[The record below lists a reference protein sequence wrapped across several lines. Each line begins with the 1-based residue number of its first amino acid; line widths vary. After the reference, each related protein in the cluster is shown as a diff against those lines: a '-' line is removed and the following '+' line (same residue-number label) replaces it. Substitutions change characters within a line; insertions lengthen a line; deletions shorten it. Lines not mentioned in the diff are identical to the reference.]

1 MASEVEISNLALSHL
16 GDSATV
22 ASLSPPEGS
31 AQAERCARFYPLAR
45 DVMQE
50 DFVWNFCIRRKML
63 ALVANWSSGKWA
75 YAYAAPSE
83 MIKPISLSHPQASS
97 DQVDVIGARPGAS
110 FQVESTSTGQ
120 IVILTNQPEAEL
132 RYTVKV
138 TDTTKFSA
146 QFVDALAWRLASMLA
161 GPVLKGDA
169 GIKMTQSCLQIAMS
183 LGGEAAVKNANN
195 SQEERGPGGRGYV
208 PSSMSIRT

>member
-22 ASLSPPEGS
+22 SSISPPEGS

-50 DFVWNFCIRRKML
+50 DFTWNFCVRRKVL
-63 ALVANWSSGKWA
+63 ALVASWESGKWA

-83 MIKPISLSHPQASS
+83 MLRPISISHPEASS
-97 DQVDVIGARPGAS
+97 DQVDALGGRQGAP
-110 FQVESTSTGQ
+110 FQIESTVTGQ
-120 IVILTNQPEAEL
+120 VVILTNLPDAEL

-138 TDTTKFSA
+138 SDTTKFSA
-146 QFVDALAWRLASMLA
+146 QFVEALSWRLASMLA
-161 GPVLKGDA
+161 GPILKGDA
-169 GIKMTQSCLQIAMS
+169 GIKMTQSCLSIAMS
-183 LGGEAAVKNANN
+183 MGSDAAVKNANS
-195 SQEERGPGGRGYV
+195 SQEERGQGGRGHV
-208 PSSMSIRT
+208 PSWIGAR

>member
-1 MASEVEISNLALSHL
+1 MASEVEIANLALARL

-31 AQAERCARFYPLAR
+31 AQAEKCARFYPLAR

-50 DFVWNFCIRRKML
+50 DFVWSFCVRRKSL

-75 YAYAAPSE
+75 YAYAAPSD
-83 MIKPISLSHPQASS
+83 MVRPISISHPEASS
-97 DQVDVIGARPGAS
+97 DQVDVLGARPGAM
-110 FQVESTSTGQ
+110 FQIEGASNGQ
-120 IVILTNQPEAEL
+120 TIILTNQPEAEL

-138 TDTTKFSA
+138 TDTTRFSA

-161 GPVLKGDA
+161 GPILKGDA
-169 GIKMTQSCLQIAMS
+169 GIKMTQSCLQIAIS
-183 LGGEAAVKNANN
+183 LAGDAAVKNANS
-195 SQEERGPGGRGYV
+195 SQEERGPGGRGYI
-208 PSSMSIRT
+208 PSSVAART

>member
-1 MASEVEISNLALSHL
+1 MASEVEISNLALAHL

-50 DFVWNFCIRRKML
+50 DFVWNFCVRRKML
-63 ALVANWSSGKWA
+63 ALVASWSSGKWA

-83 MIKPISLSHPQASS
+83 MIKPISVSHPEASS
-97 DQVDVIGARPGAS
+97 DQVDALGGRQGVP
-110 FQVESTSTGQ
+110 FQIESTDTGQ
-120 IVILTNQPEAEL
+120 IVILTNLPDAEL

-138 TDTTKFSA
+138 SDSTKFSA
-146 QFVDALAWRLASMLA
+146 QFVEALSWRLASMLA
-161 GPVLKGDA
+161 GPILKGEA
-169 GIKMTQSCLQIAMS
+169 GIKMTQSCLQIAVS
-183 LGGEAAVKNANN
+183 LGSDAAVKNANS
-195 SQEERGPGGRGYV
+195 SQEERGQGGRGHV
-208 PSSMSIRT
+208 PSWIGVR

>member
-1 MASEVEISNLALSHL
+1 LSRL

-22 ASLSPPEGS
+22 ASIDPPEGS

-50 DFVWNFCIRRKML
+50 EFVWNFCIRRKAL
-63 ALVANWSSGKWA
+63 ALMDGWEGGKWA

-83 MIKPISLSHPQASS
+83 MIRPISVSHPESSS
-97 DQVDVIGARPGAS
+97 DQVDVLGIRTGAM
-110 FQVESTSTGQ
+110 FQVESLDDGQ

-146 QFVDALAWRLASMLA
+146 QFVDALGWRLASMLA
-161 GPVLKGDA
+161 GPILKGDA
-169 GIKMTQSCLQIAMS
+169 GIKMTQSCLQIAMN
-183 LGGEAAVKNANN
+183 LGGEAAVKNAN
-195 SQEERGPGGRGYV
+195 SAQEERGPSGRGHI
-208 PSSMSIRT
+208 PHWLGSR

>member
-1 MASEVEISNLALSHL
+1 MASEVEIANLALAHL

-50 DFVWNFCIRRKML
+50 DFVWSFCIRRKTL

-83 MIKPISLSHPQASS
+83 MIRPISVSHPDASS
-97 DQVDVIGARPGAS
+97 DQVDVTGARPGAP
-110 FQVESTSTGQ
+110 FQLESLDTGAV
-120 IVILTNQPEAEL
+120 VILTNQPDAEL

-138 TDTTKFSA
+138 VDSTKFSA
-146 QFVDALAWRLASMLA
+146 QFVDALSWRLASMLA
-161 GPVLKGDA
+161 GPILKGDA

-183 LGGEAAVKNANN
+183 IGGDAAVKNANS
-195 SQEERGPGGRGYV
+195 SQEERGQGGRGYV
-208 PSSMSIRT
+208 PSSIGVR

>member
-1 MASEVEISNLALSHL
+1 MASEVEIANLALSRL

-31 AQAERCARFYPLAR
+31 AQAEKCARFYPLAR

-50 DFVWNFCIRRKML
+50 DFVWSFCVRRKSL

-75 YAYAAPSE
+75 YAYAAPSD
-83 MIKPISLSHPQASS
+83 MVRPISISHPEASS
-97 DQVDVIGARPGAS
+97 DQVDVLGTRPGAM

-120 IVILTNQPEAEL
+120 AIILTNQPEAEL

-138 TDTTKFSA
+138 TDTTRYSA

-161 GPVLKGDA
+161 GPILKGDA
-169 GIKMTQSCLQIAMS
+169 GIKMTQSCLQIAIS
-183 LGGEAAVKNANN
+183 LASDAAVKNANS
-195 SQEERGPGGRGYV
+195 SQEERGPGGRGYI
-208 PSSMSIRT
+208 PSSVSVRT

>member
-1 MASEVEISNLALSHL
+1 MASEVEIANLALARL

-50 DFVWNFCIRRKML
+50 DFTWNFCVRRKLL
-63 ALVANWSSGKWA
+63 ALVASWSSGKWA

-83 MIKPISLSHPQASS
+83 MIRPISVSHPDASS
-97 DQVDVIGARPGAS
+97 DQLDVMGSRPGAP
-110 FQVESTSTGQ
+110 FQIESTDTGQ
-120 IVILTNQPEAEL
+120 LVILTNQPDAEL

-138 TDTTKFSA
+138 VDSTKFSA
-146 QFVDALAWRLASMLA
+146 QFVDALSWRLASMLA
-161 GPVLKGDA
+161 GPILKGDA
-169 GIKMTQSCLQIAMS
+169 GMKMTQSCLQMAMS
-183 LGGEAAVKNANN
+183 IGSDAAVKNANS
-195 SQEERGPGGRGYV
+195 SQEERGQGGRGYV
-208 PSSMSIRT
+208 PSSIGVR

>member
-50 DFVWNFCIRRKML
+50 DFNWSFCVRRKML
-63 ALVANWSSGKWA
+63 ALVADWNSGKWA

-83 MIKPISLSHPQASS
+83 MIRPISISLADASS
-97 DQVDVIGARPGAS
+97 DQVDSFGTQTGAP
-110 FQVESTSTGQ
+110 FQMESTDTGQ
-120 IVILTNQPEAEL
+120 LVILTNLPDAEL

-138 TDTTKFSA
+138 SDSTKFSA
-146 QFVDALAWRLASMLA
+146 QFVEALSWRLASMLA
-161 GPVLKGDA
+161 GPIIKGDA
-169 GIKMTQSCLQIAMS
+169 GMQMTQSCLSIAKNMGS
-183 LGGEAAVKNANN
+183 DAAVKNANS
-195 SQEERGPGGRGYV
+195 SQETHAWGRAQAWGGVR
-208 PSSMSIRT
+208 

>member
-1 MASEVEISNLALSHL
+1 MASEVEIANLALSRL

-31 AQAERCARFYPLAR
+31 AQAEKCARFYPLAR

-50 DFVWNFCIRRKML
+50 DFVWSFCVRRKSL

-75 YAYAAPSE
+75 YAYAAPSD
-83 MIKPISLSHPQASS
+83 MVRPISISHPEASS
-97 DQVDVIGARPGAS
+97 DQVDVLGTRPGAM

-120 IVILTNQPEAEL
+120 AIILTNQPEAEL

-138 TDTTKFSA
+138 TDTTRYSA

-161 GPVLKGDA
+161 GPILKGDA
-169 GIKMTQSCLQIAMS
+169 GIKMTQSCLQIAIS
-183 LGGEAAVKNANN
+183 LAGDAAVKNANS
-195 SQEERGPGGRGYV
+195 SQEERGPGGRGYI
-208 PSSMSIRT
+208 PSSVSVRT